1 MSSAL
6 GGRAGEDVKQP
17 QAESSSKSSQAA
29 SGRALAKAFAELL
42 ASTPPRQPCDVLECR
57 RKKEYEAMLHDV
69 VQVLE
74 ATRKSFKS
82 HQLGELR
89 KRVVEVLRRNA

>member
-6 GGRAGEDVKQP
+6 GGRASEDVKQP
-17 QAESSSKSSQAA
+17 QAASSSKSSQTAA
-29 SGRALAKAFAELL
+29 DRALAKAFAKLL
-42 ASTPPRQPCDVLECR
+42 TSTPPRQPCDVLECQ

-74 ATRKSFKS
+74 GTRKSFKS
-82 HQLGELR
+82 PQLGELR